1 MNEATPTGH
10 NRTLSPDELVLIS
23 NLKLDMGGFLL
34 TYLGQVRQHVSRQR
48 AEQMKIMG
56 LANRAEINPAE
67 AEKYGVTIGLDR
79 YARDSRG
86 NAGLTMPEVVML
98 SDQAKAEIAR
108 IDAAQPERWIAL
120 ANTHFQQGLMALVRA
135 VAQPE
140 GF

>member
-23 NLKLDMGGFLL
+23 ALKIDLATAIL
-34 TYLGQVRQHVSRQR
+34 TYLNQARMHVLAQRKAARLPGSDGLEDQR
-48 AEQMKIMG
+48 AFLEANSKDAQLRQLNEQER
-56 LANRAEINPAE
+56 L
-67 AEKYGVTIGLDR
+67 
-79 YARDSRG
+79 
-86 NAGLTMPEVVML
+86 
-98 SDQAKAEIAR
+98 
-108 IDAAQPERWIAL
+108 DAAQPERWIAL